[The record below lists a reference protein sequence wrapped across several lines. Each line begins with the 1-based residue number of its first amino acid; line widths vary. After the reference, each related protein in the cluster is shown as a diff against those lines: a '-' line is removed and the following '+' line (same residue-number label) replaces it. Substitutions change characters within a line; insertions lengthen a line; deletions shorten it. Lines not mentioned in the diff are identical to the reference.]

1 MFGLYHK
8 IAKNASILHK
18 NIIKF
23 TKEKEVRKI
32 EEKKT
37 IKISLSTVFLII
49 AILVIIVMVY
59 YIYIEKTNSKKEIG
73 TLETNAVEMQKT
85 INNLQEKMDTISNTL
100 NSNTTEKIENSK
112 ENDNS
117 NKEEIKFSDDE
128 IKKSLQNYLD
138 LVGTKDGSFFG
149 LLVKLGLCNDND
161 YNNANRTDDNFV
173 KTNIKYSDYKEKM
186 LNYVT
191 EECFNQNFKNGYK
204 EKDGVL
210 YYLDGGATGS
220 EFEVKDI
227 TMKGNSKT
235 YIAEVYNINLDDS
248 RELLNLEFHIE
259 KNNNNKCVISYCK

>member
-85 INNLQEKMDTISNTL
+85 INNLQEKRIGL
-100 NSNTTEKIENSK
+100 KPNSK
-112 ENDNS
+112 
-117 NKEEIKFSDDE
+117 
-128 IKKSLQNYLD
+128 
-138 LVGTKDGSFFG
+138 
-149 LLVKLGLCNDND
+149 
-161 YNNANRTDDNFV
+161 
-173 KTNIKYSDYKEKM
+173 
-186 LNYVT
+186 
-191 EECFNQNFKNGYK
+191 
-204 EKDGVL
+204 
-210 YYLDGGATGS
+210 
-220 EFEVKDI
+220 
-227 TMKGNSKT
+227 
-235 YIAEVYNINLDDS
+235 
-248 RELLNLEFHIE
+248 
-259 KNNNNKCVISYCK
+259 